1 MKKNR
6 TLKLIMIYM
15 LVISFCFSA
24 FVYAA
29 DPPSSTTILR
39 EITETEQDD
48 DKTLVEKSTAI
59 VIPSGKDL
67 GGWTFSGTGAADSPI
82 TMSKGGTPMT
92 DGKIQVEASDGKVY
106 ELPLYGNVLYSE
118 SGGYAINLYSVLD
131 GYSSSETFK
140 IRIVDNAGTVHDV
153 GSLSMTE
160 STATEEEPG
169 LLATL
174 WNLITDPV
182 QTVATMVEEI
192 LVELLLPL
200 GDGLVYLISKSV
212 GEVVTTSRLVYNEV
226 DRVSVDYWNIT
237 PGATTVRGM
246 MAKVVTPWYNFFRQ
260 IATIVYMMTLL
271 VIGIKIMFSST
282 ADQKAKFKDTLTSWV
297 VGVAILTMFPYVMKY
312 VVTINNTMVQS
323 IHDYANSSDATCAN
337 PKILNVTTKEAF
349 KMFGKSSFVEN
360 MLSENPPG
368 GSSID
373 AASIRDSMMR
383 VRLYAQYKKK
393 VILAAVYFIMIGQMI
408 VILFMY
414 YKRAFMI
421 AFLITL
427 FPLVAMTYVLDKMG
441 DKKAQSFEIWF
452 KEFTVNVIVQLFH
465 AVVYAVVV
473 GLGVEKYMTDD
484 GSWLF
489 MIISIL
495 FLFEGEKIL
504 RGIFNVKGAAN
515 SVGDLAATGLAV
527 YGVAKGAKSLMKG
540 DKDSGGSAQDKKD
553 MKGIADRQA
562 QRTEMNQ
569 GGGANAAKTPPPGGG
584 GTDGSGGSGGGSDG
598 SYDKDNE
605 PGGVGTPAGSDMSA
619 ARDQILQTAMQR
631 RVKKGLASKLV
642 KSTGKVAGA
651 SLAATYGLSKGDVG
665 GTSAIGNAL
674 ASAAVG
680 STIGGALTAPVSAVA
695 NKIEQRAQGNKTAKK
710 IEQGKMD
717 DIIAQSIPADVDPKA
732 VIGKHGE
739 TVQEIY
745 KQALAEM
752 AKVSAKKGKAKGE
765 QAYWSYIDEHTKS
778 NS

>member
-1 MKKNR
+1 MRKNK

-15 LVISFCFSA
+15 LIVSFCFSA

-29 DPPSSTTILR
+29 DPPDSTTLLR
-39 EITETEQDD
+39 EVTETEQDD

-59 VIPSGKDL
+59 IIPSDKTL
-67 GGWTFSGTGAADSPI
+67 GGWSFSGTGTADSPI
-82 TMSKGGTPMT
+82 TMSKDGTSMT
-92 DGKIQVEASDGKVY
+92 DGKIQVEAPDGKVY
-106 ELPLYGNVLYSE
+106 ELPLYGNILYSE

-131 GYSSSETFK
+131 GYDSGNFK
-140 IRIVDNAGTVHDV
+140 IKVVDNAGNVYDATT
-153 GSLSMTE
+153 LALKENT
-160 STATEEEPG
+160 TTEEEPG

-192 LVELLLPL
+192 IVELLLPL

-212 GEVVTTSRLVYNEV
+212 GEVVTTGRLVYNKV

-237 PGATTVRGM
+237 PGTTTVRGM

-271 VIGIKIMFSST
+271 IIGIKIMFSST
-282 ADQKAKFKDTLTSWV
+282 ADQKAKFKETLTSWV

-323 IHDYANSSDATCAN
+323 IHDYASSSDATCAN
-337 PKILNVTTKEAF
+337 PKILNITTKEAF
-349 KMFGKSSFVEN
+349 KMFGKSAFVEN
-360 MLSENPPG
+360 MLSENPAG
-368 GSSID
+368 GSKID

-393 VILAAVYFIMIGQMI
+393 VILTAVYFIMIGQMI

-452 KEFTVNVIVQLFH
+452 KEFVVNVIVQLFH

-527 YGVAKGAKSLMKG
+527 YGVAKGAKGLLKG
-540 DKDSGGSAQDKKD
+540 EKDSGGSAQDKKD
-553 MKGIADRQA
+553 MKGIDQRQA
-562 QRTEMNQ
+562 QRAEMNQ
-569 GGGANAAKTPPPGGG
+569 GGGANAAKTPPGGSG
-584 GTDGSGGSGGGSDG
+584 GSGGSGGGSDG

-605 PGGVGTPAGSDMSA
+605 PAGVGTPAGSDPSA
-619 ARDQILQTAMQR
+619 AKDQILKTAMQR
-631 RVKKGLASKLV
+631 RTKRGLASRLIK
-642 KSTGKVAGA
+642 TGGKVAGA
-651 SLAATYGLSKGDVG
+651 GIAATYGLSKGDVG

-680 STIGGALTAPVSAVA
+680 STIGGALTSPVSAIA
-695 NKIEQRAQGNKTAKK
+695 NKIEQRAKGSNTAKK

-717 DIIAQSIPADVDPKA
+717 DIILQSIPADVDPKA
-732 VIGKHGE
+732 EIGKHGE

-745 KQALAEM
+745 RQALAEM
-752 AKVSAKKGKAKGE
+752 AKVSATKGKAKGE
-765 QAYWSYIDEHTKS
+765 QAYWNYIDEHTKS
-778 NS
+778 SS

>member
-1 MKKNR
+1 M
-6 TLKLIMIYM
+6 LI
-15 LVISFCFSA
+15 ISFCFST
-24 FVYAA
+24 FVCAA
-29 DPPSSTTILR
+29 EPPDSTTLLR
-39 EITETEQDD
+39 EVTETEQDD

-59 VIPSGKDL
+59 IIPADEDL
-67 GGWTFSGTGAADSPI
+67 GGWTFSGTGTADSPI
-82 TMSKGGTPMT
+82 TMSKNGTSMT
-92 DGKIQVEASDGKVY
+92 DGKIQVTASDGKVY

-131 GYSSSETFK
+131 SYESGTFSIK
-140 IRIVDNAGTVHDV
+140 IIDNAGNEYDAGELELTKR
-153 GSLSMTE
+153 T
-160 STATEEEPG
+160 TTEEEPG

-200 GDGLVYLISKSV
+200 GDGLVYLVSKSV

-226 DRVSVDYWNIT
+226 NRVSVDYWNIPSGET
-237 PGATTVRGM
+237 SVRGM

-260 IATIVYMMTLL
+260 IATIVYMMTMV

-282 ADQKAKFKDTLTSWV
+282 ADQKAKFKETLTSWV

-323 IHDYANSSDATCAN
+323 IRDYASGSDATCAN
-337 PKILNVTTKEAF
+337 PKILNITTKEAF

-360 MLSENPPG
+360 MLSENPAG
-368 GSSID
+368 GSTID

-393 VILAAVYFIMIGQMI
+393 VILTAVYFIMIGQMI

-414 YKRAFMI
+414 YKRAFML

-452 KEFTVNVIVQLFH
+452 KEFVVNVIVQLFH

-484 GSWLF
+484 GQWLF

-527 YGVAKGAKSLMKG
+527 YGVAKGAKGLFKG
-540 DKDSGGSAQDKKD
+540 EKDSGGSAQDKKD
-553 MKGIADRQA
+553 MKGIDQRQA
-562 QRTEMNQ
+562 QRAEMNQ
-569 GGGANAAKTPPPGGG
+569 GGGANAAKTPPGGG
-584 GTDGSGGSGGGSDG
+584 SGGGAGGSGGGSDG

-605 PGGVGTPAGSDMSA
+605 PAGVGAPAGSDPSA
-619 ARDQILQTAMQR
+619 AKDQILKTAMQR
-631 RVKKGLASKLV
+631 RTKRGLASRMIK
-642 KSTGKVAGA
+642 TGGKIAGA
-651 SLAATYGLSKGDVG
+651 GIAATYGLSKGDVG
-665 GTSAIGNAL
+665 GKSAVESAFF
-674 ASAAVG
+674 SAAAG
-680 STIGGALTAPVSAVA
+680 SSIGGTLTAPVSAVA
-695 NKIEQRAQGNKTAKK
+695 NKIEQRAKGKNTAKK

-717 DIIAQSIPADVDPKA
+717 DLIAQSIPPDIDPKA
-732 VIGKHGE
+732 EIGKHGE

-745 KQALAEM
+745 RQALAEM
-752 AKVSAKKGKAKGE
+752 AKVSATKGKAKGE
-765 QAYWSYIDEHTKS
+765 QAYWNYIDEHTKS

>member
-1 MKKNR
+1 MKKNK

-15 LVISFCFSA
+15 LIVSFCFSTL
-24 FVYAA
+24 VYAA
-29 DPPSSTTILR
+29 DPPDSTTLLR
-39 EITETEQDD
+39 EVTETEQDD
-48 DKTLVEKSTAI
+48 DKTLIEKSTAI
-59 VIPSGKDL
+59 IIPADDDL
-67 GGWTFSGTGAADSPI
+67 GGWTFSGTGTADSPI
-82 TMSKGGTPMT
+82 TMSKDGTSMT
-92 DGKIQVEASDGKVY
+92 DGTIQVTASDGKVY

-118 SGGYAINLYSVLD
+118 SGGYAINLYSILD
-131 GYSSSETFK
+131 GYDSGTFSIK
-140 IRIVDNAGTVHDV
+140 IIDSAGNEHDA
-153 GSLSMTE
+153 GSLSLSE
-160 STATEEEPG
+160 STTTEEEPG

-200 GDGLVYLISKSV
+200 GDGLVYLVSKSV

-226 DRVSVDYWNIT
+226 NRVSVDYWNIPSGET
-237 PGATTVRGM
+237 SVRGM

-260 IATIVYMMTLL
+260 IATIVYMMTLV

-282 ADQKAKFKDTLTSWV
+282 ADQKAKFKETLTSWV

-323 IHDYANSSDATCAN
+323 IHDYAAGSDATCAN

-360 MLSENPPG
+360 MLSENPAG
-368 GSSID
+368 GSTID

-393 VILAAVYFIMIGQMI
+393 VILTAVYFIMIGQMI

-414 YKRAFMI
+414 YKRAFML

-452 KEFTVNVIVQLFH
+452 KEFVVSVIVQLFH

-527 YGVAKGAKSLMKG
+527 YGVAKGAKGLFKG
-540 DKDSGGSAQDKKD
+540 EKDSGGSAQDKKD
-553 MKGIADRQA
+553 MKGIDQRQA
-562 QRTEMNQ
+562 QRAEMNQ
-569 GGGANAAKTPPPGGG
+569 GGGANAAKTPPGGG
-584 GTDGSGGSGGGSDG
+584 SGGGAGGSGGGSDG

-605 PGGVGTPAGSDMSA
+605 PAGVGAPAGSDPSA
-619 ARDQILQTAMQR
+619 AKDQILKTAMQR
-631 RVKKGLASKLV
+631 RTKRGLASRMIK
-642 KSTGKVAGA
+642 TGGKIAGA
-651 SLAATYGLSKGDVG
+651 GIAATYGLSKGDVG
-665 GTSAIGNAL
+665 GSSAIGNAL
-674 ASAAVG
+674 ASAAAG
-680 STIGGALTAPVSAVA
+680 SAIGGTLTAPVSAVA
-695 NKIEQRAQGNKTAKK
+695 NKIEQRAKGKNTAKK

-717 DIIAQSIPADVDPKA
+717 DLIAQSIPPDIDPKA
-732 VIGKHGE
+732 EIGKHGE

-745 KQALAEM
+745 RQALAEM
-752 AKVSAKKGKAKGE
+752 AKVSATKGKAKGE
-765 QAYWSYIDEHTKS
+765 QAYWNYIDEHTKS
-778 NS
+778 TS

>member
-1 MKKNR
+1 M
-6 TLKLIMIYM
+6 LI
-15 LVISFCFSA
+15 VSFCLPTL
-24 FVYAA
+24 VYAA
-29 DPPSSTTILR
+29 DPPSDITLLR
-39 EITETEQDD
+39 EVTETEQDD
-48 DKTLVEKSTAI
+48 DKTLIEKSTAVI
-59 VIPSGKDL
+59 IPSGKSF
-67 GGWTFSGTGAADSPI
+67 GGWSFSGSGDADHPI
-82 TMSKGGTPMT
+82 TLTKDGTSMT
-92 DGKIQVEASDGKVY
+92 DGKIQVEAPDGKVY
-106 ELPLYGNVLYSE
+106 ELPLYGNLLYSAD
-118 SGGYAINLYSVLD
+118 GGYAINLYSVLD
-131 GYSSSETFK
+131 GYDDSDGDFK
-140 IRIVDNAGTVHDV
+140 ITIVDNAGNVS
-153 GSLSMTE
+153 GSKTLSITE
-160 STATEEEPG
+160 STTTEEEPG

-174 WNLITDPV
+174 WKLLTDPV

-192 LVELLLPL
+192 MVELLLPL

-212 GEVVTTSRLVYNEV
+212 GEVVTTGRLVYNKV

-237 PGATTVRGM
+237 PGTTTVRGM

-323 IHDYANSSDATCAN
+323 IHDYANSTDATCAN

-360 MLSENPPG
+360 MLSENPAG
-368 GSSID
+368 GSTID
-373 AASIRDSMMR
+373 AATIRDSMMR

-393 VILAAVYFIMIGQMI
+393 VILTAVYFIMIGQMI

-452 KEFTVNVIVQLFH
+452 KEFVVNVIVQLFH

-504 RGIFNVKGAAN
+504 RGIFNVKSAAN

-527 YGVAKGAKSLMKG
+527 YGVAKGAKGLFKG
-540 DKDSGGSAQDKKD
+540 EKDSGGRAQDKKD
-553 MKGIADRQA
+553 MKGIEQRQA
-562 QRTEMNQ
+562 QRLDMNQ
-569 GGGANAAKTPPPGGG
+569 GGGANAAKTPPGGG
-584 GTDGSGGSGGGSDG
+584 GSGGSGGSGGGSDG

-605 PGGVGTPAGSDMSA
+605 PAGVGTPGGSDPSA
-619 ARDQILQTAMQR
+619 AKDQILKTAMQR
-631 RVKKGLASKLV
+631 RTKRGLASRMI
-642 KSTGKVAGA
+642 KSGSKIAGA
-651 SLAATYGLSKGDVG
+651 GIAATYGLSKGDTAG
-665 GTSAIGNAL
+665 GSAIGNAL
-674 ASAAVG
+674 TSAAVG
-680 STIGGALTAPVSAVA
+680 SSIAGTLTAPVSAVA

-710 IEQGKMD
+710 IEQGQMD

-752 AKVSAKKGKAKGE
+752 ARVSATKGKAKAE
-765 QAYWSYIDEHTKS
+765 KAYWSYIDEHTKS
-778 NS
+778 KS